1 MKKGLKRKAGESIG
15 NWILR
20 TAEKTQMNEEQ
31 TRLLLAVY
39 NESYDE
45 GIAIGRELEK
55 IKNKKDNESKS

>member
-1 MKKGLKRKAGESIG
+1 MKKGLKRKAGEPIG

-20 TAEKTQMNEEQ
+20 TSEKTQMNEEQ
-31 TRLLLAVY
+31 TRLLLAVH

-55 IKNKKDNESKS
+55 IKNKKDNEGK